1 MLDRPPIEGTIL
13 GRSNAPTDAPAIG
26 GKRRRPRRLPGA
38 LQDQWSAIY
47 SLGTLTGCEIPH
59 VNDVVIATARRSP
72 LSIGADVGGNNNV
85 VVLPVENLFCA
96 RCNVPHMNVIVLSS
110 PYPR

>member
-1 MLDRPPIEGTIL
+1 MLDGTTIVIGPEGRFRAPP
-13 GRSNAPTDAPAIG
+13 DATAIG
-26 GKRRRPRRLPGA
+26 GKRRRQRRLPGA